1 MTKMLRILTGKV
13 DNMQNRWGT
22 IIKEMETLRK
32 NQNQMLK
39 SKTTLTEMKNTCD
52 GLISRLDTDK
62 ERVSELECLST
73 DISKTEI
80 QNEQKKKKKIE

>member
-1 MTKMLRILTGKV
+1 MAQILELSDWKFKIAMTKMLRILTGKV

-39 SKTTLTEMKNTCD
+39 SKTTLTEMKNTFCV
-52 GLISRLDTDK
+52 ISRLDTAEEK
-62 ERVSELECLST
+62 
-73 DISKTEI
+73 
-80 QNEQKKKKKIE
+80 